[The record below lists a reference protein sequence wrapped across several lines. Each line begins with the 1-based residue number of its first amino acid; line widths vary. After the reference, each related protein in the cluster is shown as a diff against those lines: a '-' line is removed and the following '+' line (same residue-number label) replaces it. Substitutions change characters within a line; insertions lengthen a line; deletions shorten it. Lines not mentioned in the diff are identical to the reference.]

1 MNIRL
6 GINIPVSAAE
16 GAEPF
21 HMAER
26 AEELG
31 FDFLS
36 SSDHPIGREP
46 SNETWTLLAMIAA
59 KTKRIHILPRVLGVP
74 FRNPVVTAKMA
85 ETLNRLS
92 NERLILGLGA
102 GGMDQEIEAMG
113 ATPTGAGPKVT
124 ALEEALQIIRG
135 LWTQPD
141 LTVHGE
147 HYRTESATIS
157 PRPTTRIPIWL
168 GTFGPRSLALTG
180 RLADGW
186 IPTLG
191 HASRDE
197 IPQMLDRI
205 HRSRSDAGRS
215 ESAFQSILNVVV
227 HIGGDT
233 DGTAVAGTP
242 DQITD
247 QLGDLLD
254 LGFDGVN
261 FMPPNDEWANQA
273 ALLADEVGPALKA
286 R

>member
-6 GINIPVSAAE
+6 GINIPVSAAA
-16 GAEPF
+16 GSDPF

-36 SSDHPIGREP
+36 SSDHPIGQEP
-46 SNETWTLLAMIAA
+46 SNETWTQLAMIAA

-74 FRNPVVTAKMA
+74 FRNPAMTAKMA

-92 NERLILGLGA
+92 NSRLILGLGA
-102 GGMDQEIEAMG
+102 GGMDEEIEAMG
-113 ATPTGAGPKVT
+113 ATPTGAGPKIT
-124 ALEEALQIIRG
+124 ALEEALRIIRG

-147 HYRTESATIS
+147 HYRTETANIS
-157 PRPTTRIPIWL
+157 PRPATPIPIWL

-197 IPQMLDRI
+197 MPEMLDRI
-205 HRSRSDAGRS
+205 HRSRTEAGRS
-215 ESAFQSILNVVV
+215 DSTFESILNVVV
-227 HIGGDT
+227 HVGDAI
-233 DGTAVAGTP
+233 DGPAVAGTP
-242 DQITD
+242 DQIAS
-247 QLGDLLD
+247 QLADLVD
-254 LGFDGVN
+254 LGFDGFN
-261 FMPPNDEWANQA
+261 FIPPSEEWADQA
-273 ALLADEVGPALKA
+273 ALLAEEVGPALKA